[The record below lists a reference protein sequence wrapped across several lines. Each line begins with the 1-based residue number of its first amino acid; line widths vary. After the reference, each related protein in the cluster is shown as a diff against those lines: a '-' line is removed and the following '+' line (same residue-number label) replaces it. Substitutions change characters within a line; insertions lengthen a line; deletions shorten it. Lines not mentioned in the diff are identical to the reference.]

1 MINDSATLQG
11 GGLEDLTIA
20 CALGCRVRASR
31 KQRRGMRSAGA
42 CRTARVGA
50 RRARLRHSAGQR
62 GIVKSALASA
72 PTHDLTNADAD
83 ARRTR
88 MFSRLRAGDLHIAQ
102 AGTRRPVLTRTDAQ
116 LPVSKARRSA

>member
-42 CRTARVGA
+42 CRTARVG
-50 RRARLRHSAGQR
+50 ARLRHSAGQR